1 MKLGFYDSGLGGLS
15 VLKEFIL
22 KYGSKYSYVYYGDS
36 ARAPYGEK
44 SPDQLK
50 QYIIEISDFMQEQEV
65 DIMISACNTSSMYL
79 DELDLSDYSF
89 EVISLNA
96 VMKKFFADNNSSF
109 VKKTIA
115 LLATNANIDS
125 GRYKQWGVDIYPL
138 KCPKLV
144 PLIESGNL
152 TEAKLEWQNYLKQ
165 IPTNIKDL
173 VIGCTHYAFLV
184 EEDSS
189 QFNYINPAKIVLNQ
203 FAGSIFDDGMM
214 TFRAKADAK
223 LDLDLH
229 FSKADDN
236 YLAVVG
242 SLLDLNENF

>member
-15 VLKEFIL
+15 VLREFT
-22 KYGSKYSYVYYGDS
+22 KNYGSKYSYVYYGDS

-50 QYIIEISDFMQEQEV
+50 QYILEIADFMQKQEV

-79 DELDLSDYSF
+79 DELDLSDYNF

-96 VMKKFFADNNSSF
+96 VMKKFFADNITNFAGKSL
-109 VKKTIA
+109 A

-125 GRYKQWGVDIYPL
+125 ERYKQWGVDIYPL

-144 PLIESGNL
+144 PLIEAANIDTAK
-152 TEAKLEWQNYLKQ
+152 TEWENYLKQ
-165 IPTNIKDL
+165 IPSNIHDL
-173 VIGCTHYAFLV
+173 IIGCTHYSFLV
-184 EEDSS
+184 DEGTSR
-189 QFNYINPAKIVLNQ
+189 FKYIDPAKIVLNQ
-203 FAGSIFDDGMM
+203 FAGSIFDDGLM
-214 TFRAKADAK
+214 TFAARADSE

-229 FSKADDN
+229 FSKADEQ
-236 YLAVVG
+236 YLKTVAD
-242 SLLDLNENF
+242 LLGLNEN